1 MWWNYK
7 KPKPLKIGAY
17 KIAARN
23 NVPIL
28 PIFITM
34 EDSNVMG
41 EDGFYVQEYTVNI
54 GKPIFPDENLTEK
67 ENLEIMKEKNAKV
80 WKEIYETVF
89 DALCHYSDNRATIV
103 LGFLVRAFKVGQ
115 RIMEHMT
122 DKYVMEVFELSRKV
136 NKEADKIRGFIRF
149 SDNGNYLLAHFE
161 PKCDMIPVVMWHFVD
176 RYPGENFVIY
186 DDRRRYAV
194 VHPRL
199 KECFYIN
206 ESEFKQL
213 ERSVPVKT
221 DSFEQLWKVYFEHTD
236 IRERFNPQCQRNL
249 CPKWYRKNM
258 VEFT

>member
-1 MWWNYK
+1 MDNIILRCDNNINGIFTAIYDAFVYK
-7 KPKPLKIGAY
+7 
-17 KIAARN
+17 N
-23 NVPIL
+23 Q
-28 PIFITM
+28 M
-34 EDSNVMG
+34 
-41 EDGFYVQEYTVNI
+41 Q
-54 GKPIFPDENLTEK
+54 K
-67 ENLEIMKEKNAKV
+67 ENHEVYRDKISIE
-80 WKEIYETVF
+80 
-89 DALCHYSDNRATIV
+89 
-103 LGFLVRAFKVGQ
+103 
-115 RIMEHMT
+115 T

-206 ESEFKQL
+206 ESEFEQL

>member
-1 MWWNYK
+1 MGFL
-7 KPKPLKIGAY
+7 PLYMMLLYTKI
-17 KIAARN
+17 KC
-23 NVPIL
+23 
-28 PIFITM
+28 
-34 EDSNVMG
+34 
-41 EDGFYVQEYTVNI
+41 
-54 GKPIFPDENLTEK
+54 K
-67 ENLEIMKEKNAKV
+67 ENHEVYRDNISIEIGIGGNYTFFSKMIDIKTDEVKV
-80 WKEIYETVF
+80 QKTILTIQKKLGFKIYETVF

-194 VHPRL
+194 
-199 KECFYIN
+199 
-206 ESEFKQL
+206 KQL

>member
-1 MWWNYK
+1 MDNIILRCDNNINGIFTAIYDAFVYK
-7 KPKPLKIGAY
+7 
-17 KIAARN
+17 N
-23 NVPIL
+23 Q
-28 PIFITM
+28 M
-34 EDSNVMG
+34 
-41 EDGFYVQEYTVNI
+41 Q
-54 GKPIFPDENLTEK
+54 K
-67 ENLEIMKEKNAKV
+67 ENHEVYRDNISIEIGIGGNYSLFSKMIDIETDEIKV
-80 WKEIYETVF
+80 QKTILTIQKKLGFKIYETVF

-199 KECFYIN
+199 KKSFYIN

-236 IRERFNPQCQRNL
+236 IRERFNPQYQRNL